1 MSRFFSNVIRHKNAL
16 RVAALLAALVVTLA
30 APSLVS
36 AGPTPFG
43 P

>member
-1 MSRFFSNVIRHKNAL
+1 MGHFVCNVIRHKNAL
-16 RVAALLAALVVTLA
+16 RMAALLAVLAVILA

-36 AGPTPFG
+36 AGPTPLG